1 MLVEIELISEAIFG
15 NGEATTSFVD
25 MEILKDEN
33 RLPYFKGKT
42 FKGKLREEAEIINK
56 YLFGEDN
63 TIIDE
68 LFGKE
73 DENDTKL
80 RFSDCKLD
88 EKIINNI
95 KYGIINKV
103 FTKDEV
109 EKAFTDVRTFTSIN
123 DKGVSETGSLRQS
136 RVVKKGIKL
145 YCKIDSKEEFTIK
158 EKGIIACSLS
168 ALKNIGT
175 MESRGKGQVIC
186 RIIENNK
193 DVTNEIIN
201 KFEKAVF

>member
-63 TIIDE
+63 TLIDE

-95 KYGIINKV
+95 KYGIKKDV

-109 EKAFTDVRTFTSIN
+109 EKAFTDVRTFTPIN
-123 DKGVSETGSLRQS
+123 DKGVSEKGSLRQS

-145 YCKIDSKEEFTIK
+145 YCKIDSKEEMTIK

-175 MESRGKGQVIC
+175 MESRGKGQVVC

>member
-25 MEILKDEN
+25 MEVLKDEN
-33 RLPYFKGKT
+33 KLPYFKGKT
-42 FKGKLREEAEIINK
+42 FKGKLREEAEFISK
-56 YLFGEDN
+56 YLFGEDD
-63 TIIDE
+63 TLIEE

-73 DENDTKL
+73 DRNDTKL

-95 KYGIINKV
+95 KYGIKKYI
-103 FTKDEV
+103 FTQDDI
-109 EKAFTDVRTFTSIN
+109 EKAFTDLRTFTSIN
-123 DKGVSETGSLRQS
+123 NDGVSEKGTLRQS
-136 RVVKKGIKL
+136 RVIKKGIKL
-145 YCKIDSKEEFTIK
+145 YCTINHKEELTIK

-168 ALKNIGT
+168 ALRNIGT

-193 DVTNEIIN
+193 DVTNKIIN
-201 KFEKAVF
+201 EFEKVVF